1 MAICCHGEKTTG
13 SLSGGTLSCD
23 CTRQQRAKVF
33 RREAD
38 FELYLKLLKD
48 YKQELGFLLY
58 AYALMPTHVHL
69 LLESGDTPVSG
80 LMQRLQFRYTRNYNI
95 RYKTWGHLFQGRHK
109 AILCEKD
116 SDLVEL
122 SVYLHLNPV
131 RAGIVQNPKEYLW
144 TRSCLAVPR
153 DSKRR
158 NV

>member
-1 MAICCHGEKTTG
+1 MARRPRVHFPGALYHVIARDNKG
-13 SLSGGTLSCD
+13 
-23 CTRQQRAKVF
+23 QRVF

-58 AYALMPTHVHL
+58 AYSLMPTHVHL
-69 LLESGDTPVSG
+69 FLESGDTPLPG
-80 LMQRLQFRYTRNYNI
+80 LMQRLQFRYRRNYNI
-95 RYKTWGHLFQGRHK
+95 RYKTWGHLFQGRYK

-116 SDLVEL
+116 SYLVEL

-144 TRSCLAVPR
+144 TRS
-153 DSKRR
+153 
-158 NV
+158 

>member
-1 MAICCHGEKTTG
+1 MARKPRVHFPGALYHVIARDNKG
-13 SLSGGTLSCD
+13 
-23 CTRQQRAKVF
+23 QRVF

-69 LLESGDTPVSG
+69 LLESGDMPLSG

-95 RYKTWGHLFQGRHK
+95 RYKTWGHLFQGRYK

-153 DSKRR
+153 DSKSGETYKGG
-158 NV
+158 